1 MAGTTRRKSALRVIG
16 AVERGTLPELGIS
29 SLPMRVDTGAATSSL
44 HVENLQEFKRGGRNW
59 VSFDLHPDIHNVNLG
74 VRITT
79 PVKGRKKVKSSTA
92 DTEHRIVIDT
102 LLCLGGR
109 EWIIQLTLTNRAQM
123 TYPMLLGRAAMA
135 GHFLV
140 DPARE
145 HLLSPAAVPARPVA
159 RSKGHP
165 A

>member
-1 MAGTTRRKSALRVIG
+1 MAGKAKRRAGLTIIG

-44 HVENLQEFKRGGRNW
+44 HVENLLEFKRGGRNW
-59 VSFDLHPDIHNVNLG
+59 VSFNLHPDIHNVNLG

-79 PVKGRKKVKSSTA
+79 RVKGRKKVKSSSA

-102 LLCLGGR
+102 LLNLGGQ
-109 EWIIQLTLTNRAQM
+109 EWVIQLTLTNRAQM
-123 TYPMLLGRAAMA
+123 TYPMLLGREAMA
-135 GHFLV
+135 RRFLV

-145 HLLSPAAVPARPVA
+145 HLLSPDQMP
-159 RSKGHP
+159 
-165 A
+165 